1 MSAMRSTGNKSG
13 NNTLIFIAGGLTLLL
28 IALIFWGTSQKSTID
43 QLLMSAAPDSSGYV
57 ADSNSLQVPGEKV
70 EETAPVVPDV
80 KPVAVDSTP
89 VAATQAS
96 ANDSSA
102 KTPDPVPVPVVSDN
116 GSDVVVVYKIR
127 SGDTMY
133 KIAAKFGNKPADI
146 MSLNGLTDMSVQAD
160 KDIKVKIK
168 GIHTVGGGEGLLSVA
183 EKYAVP
189 AKSIKVANGLTSDVI
204 PAGSKLII
212 PLK

>member
-1 MSAMRSTGNKSG
+1 MSAMRSTGNNSG

-28 IALIFWGTSQKSTID
+28 VALIFWGTSQKSTID

-57 ADSNSLQVPGEKV
+57 ADSNALQIPGETV
-70 EETAPVVPDV
+70 EEPAPVVADV

-89 VAATQAS
+89 VTTTLPAAK
-96 ANDSSA
+96 DSSSQ
-102 KTPDPVPVPVVSDN
+102 TPDPVSVPVVSDN
-116 GSDVVVVYKIR
+116 GSDVVVAYKIR
-127 SGDTMY
+127 KGDTMY

-183 EKYAVP
+183 EKYSVP

>member
-1 MSAMRSTGNKSG
+1 MSAMRSSGNNSG

-28 IALIFWGTSQKSTID
+28 VALIFWGSSQKSTID

-57 ADSNSLQVPGEKV
+57 ADSSSLQVPGETV
-70 EETAPVVPDV
+70 EDAAPVIQDV
-80 KPVAVDSTP
+80 KPVVADTTP
-89 VAATQAS
+89 VVATTTTTK
-96 ANDSSA
+96 DSISQ
-102 KTPDPVPVPVVSDN
+102 TSVPVPVVTES
-116 GSDVVVVYKIR
+116 GSDMVVAYKIR
-127 SGDTMY
+127 KGDTMY
-133 KIAAKFGNKPADI
+133 KIAAKFGNKPADV

-168 GIHTVGGGEGLLSVA
+168 AIHTVGGGEGLLSVA
-183 EKYAVP
+183 EKYSVA

>member
-1 MSAMRSTGNKSG
+1 MRSTGNKSG

-28 IALIFWGTSQKSTID
+28 VALIFWGTSQKSTID

-57 ADSNSLQVPGEKV
+57 ADSNTLQLPGEKV
-70 EETAPVVPDV
+70 EETAPVVTDV

-89 VAATQAS
+89 VAATQPS
-96 ANDSSA
+96 AKDSSS
-102 KTPDPVPVPVVSDN
+102 PVPEPVTIPVDSDN
-116 GSDVVVVYKIR
+116 GSDMVVVYKIR
-127 SGDTMY
+127 TGDTMY

-189 AKSIKVANGLTSDVI
+189 AKIIKVANGLTSDGI

>member
-1 MSAMRSTGNKSG
+1 MSAMRSTGNNSG

-28 IALIFWGTSQKSTID
+28 IALIFWGSSQKSSID
-43 QLLMSAAPDSSGYV
+43 QLLMSAAPDSSGFV
-57 ADSNSLQVPGEKV
+57 ADSNSLQIPGETV
-70 EETAPVVPDV
+70 EDAAPVVPDV
-80 KPVAVDSTP
+80 KPVVADTTP
-89 VAATQAS
+89 VVAKATPAK
-96 ANDSSA
+96 DSSSQTA
-102 KTPDPVPVPVVSDN
+102 DPVPVPVVTES
-116 GSDVVVVYKIR
+116 GSDMVVAYKIR
-127 SGDTMY
+127 KGDTMY
-133 KIAAKFGNKPADI
+133 KIAAKFGNKPADV

-168 GIHTVGGGEGLLSVA
+168 AIHTVGGGEGLLSVA
-183 EKYAVP
+183 EKYAVA